1 MSRLTLYSMPSSGN
15 SYKIRLLLSLLGRD
29 YVHVP
34 CETGTPAVSEAQAAG
49 HLPLGKLPVLHLEDG
64 TKLSESNA
72 ILWYL
77 AQGTEWLP
85 EAPLAQ
91 AQMLAWMF
99 FEQNRHEP
107 VIAVRAALRCYPH
120 RAAAATPERMAAL
133 LDEGNAILGMLED
146 ALRPGPFLMGAAP
159 NLADIALYAY
169 THSADTRG
177 GYDLDRFPAIRAWCA
192 RIAALPGHEPLFPD
206 A

>member
-1 MSRLTLYSMPSSGN
+1 MPLTLYSMPSSGN
-15 SYKIRLLLSLLGRD
+15 SYKIRLLLSLLERD

-34 CETGTPAVSEAQAAG
+34 CETNTPELAAAQAAG
-49 HLPLGKLPVLHLEDG
+49 HLPLGKLPVLHLENG

-77 AQGTEWLP
+77 AQGTDWSP
-85 EAPLAQ
+85 ADPLAQ

-107 VIAVRAALRCYPH
+107 VIAVRAALRSYPH
-120 RAAAATPERMAAL
+120 RAAAATPDRMAQL
-133 LDEGNAILGMLED
+133 LSDGYEILGILD
-146 ALRPGPFLMGAAP
+146 AALIPGPYLMGRTP
-159 NLADIALYAY
+159 TLADLALYAY

-177 GYDLDRFPAIRAWCA
+177 GYDLDRFAGIRAWCE
-192 RIAALPGHEPLFPD
+192 RIAALPGHVPLFSD
-206 A
+206 G